1 MFVFKDASLSP
12 FSRRKTAVFYYLGER
27 PAPPVFLDVGF

>member
-12 FSRRKTAVFYYLGER
+12 LSKIMATAFYYLGER
-27 PAPPVFLDVGF
+27 PEVLLL